1 MGNAESAASSQAAAN
16 ANPGASGYRPPQWS
30 SGPAMVSITVV
41 PVQGS
46 TNSLSP
52 AALPVNASNYVPGT
66 EVPATGPLSGTL
78 GGGPGA
84 VRGSGS
90 ALTTYVFDAVLEL
103 EHEQRLEKTRH
114 PVQTGADLSSHA
126 YLMPPRVVM
135 YVGMSDAMAAYASGA
150 NNANTTSATPNTVT
164 PFSGGSTSKSVN
176 AYQTMITL
184 QAARSPLTVTTRL
197 RTYTNMLITA
207 ISPREDFKTITGLK
221 MRVEFEQIFTA
232 TTSTSVTGS
241 ASIASLSAVSA
252 RPDATQ
258 QTGLGQVNSGALS
271 AVTSNQFATPL
282 ATEGTSLAK
291 QPAISMAGGVVP
303 VVNGAG
309 LFSSIPGQ
317 LTLPGYMGPP

>member
-1 MGNAESAASSQAAAN
+1 
-16 ANPGASGYRPPQWS
+16 
-30 SGPAMVSITVV
+30 V
-41 PVQGS
+41 
-46 TNSLSP
+46 
-52 AALPVNASNYVPGT
+52 
-66 EVPATGPLSGTL
+66 
-78 GGGPGA
+78 
-84 VRGSGS
+84 
-90 ALTTYVFDAVLEL
+90 VLEL

-271 AVTSNQFATPL
+271 STTAAQFAAPARASAAFGAGAL
-282 ATEGTSLAK
+282 SSTS
-291 QPAISMAGGVVP
+291 SGFHGFGGGGGGFGGGGAGG
-303 VVNGAG
+303 
-309 LFSSIPGQ
+309 S
-317 LTLPGYMGPP
+317 Y